1 MSIEVD
7 TPQLVLLIGTVVLAL
22 VFFIRNRLEK
32 NKQFDCIFKIP
43 AVSEKF
49 DYKITEPLRFRPWK
63 PVYHMVMNIS
73 KVVPEDWLHIDR
85 EYDWMVR
92 HHQELLE
99 KYPTKTCQANPSKE
113 TLAGC
118 QELYNTV
125 FSVLSQKYP
134 EYFKLEKGFI
144 INTLRNVTVPFPAES
159 TKMTSKQLLRVL
171 VENTEEDY
179 QVLQHATDSDEY
191 ILRAVGGLT
200 SDGFMWADKI
210 DLQLTDVHGPVPQYK
225 EKLQKSMNRYFNKI
239 EPGSI
244 IQRFTWGITIGSA
257 SSLSKFELT
266 KDVTGTGPDG
276 SLSINDI
283 DFHTDCWVRVE
294 RQVPTK
300 LPKTGFLILT
310 QHTYWYPIDTIKEEG
325 LGEMTAQAIESWP
338 EGFAKYKSRETY
350 GDAVC
355 EYLRM

>member
-1 MSIEVD
+1 MGIQVD
-7 TPQLVLLIGTVVLAL
+7 TPQLLLVLSAVALTVAY
-22 VFFIRNRLEK
+22 FIRSYLK
-32 NKQFDCIFKIP
+32 NKPFQCIFKISP
-43 AVSEKF
+43 VSEKY
-49 DYKITEPLRFRPWK
+49 DYKTTPQLRFRPWK

-73 KVVPEDWLHIDR
+73 KVVPDDWLHIDR
-85 EYDWMVR
+85 EYDWMIK

-99 KYPTKTCQANPSKE
+99 KYPTKTCQANPSKQV
-113 TLAGC
+113 LAGC

-144 INTLRNVTVPFPAES
+144 INTIRNVTVPFPAES
-159 TKMTSKQLLRVL
+159 TKMNSKQLLRVL

-225 EKLQKSMNRYFNKI
+225 EKLQKSMNRFFNKV

-244 IQRFTWGITIGSA
+244 IQRFTWGIAIGSA
-257 SSLSKFELT
+257 SELSKFELT
-266 KDVTGTGPDG
+266 KDVKGTAPNGG
-276 SLSINDI
+276 LSINDI
-283 DFHTDCWVRVE
+283 DFHNECWVRVE

-300 LPKTGFLILT
+300 LPKTGTLILT
-310 QHTYWYPIDTIKEEG
+310 QHTYWYPIDVIKEEG

-338 EGFAKYKSRETY
+338 EETFAKYKSRETY
-350 GDAVC
+350 GEAVC
-355 EYLRM
+355 QYLRM